1 MDAGA
6 DYIREFLAHMG
17 VRADIRLD
25 STNEKLIVIEID
37 EFNKRRAWIESWFT
51 LVDQR
56 GNYCYFHERPRGT
69 GQTI

>member
-56 GNYCYFHERPRGT
+56 GDYCYFRERPRGT